1 MNKPIHRITC
11 AAALALLVCNGAAN
25 AQGFTLEGAVIDSR
39 SSKSLGVVTER
50 GDISTLFRA
59 QKAMSFGILRS
70 AGVSL
75 EQLSPELRA
84 RIERFQTTNLD
95 AFRAFSEGL
104 ELKDQGK
111 FAEAK
116 EQFRRAAELD
126 PGFGLAAEQQQAMPD
141 VNVSS
146 SLQLRAVMTAAAGA
160 AVDRGKAVFAVDLA
174 RAVAAM
180 AAGQTVVAVAS
191 PAEAAQAADDFTT
204 NPPGSGTQLLPSIVA
219 GLSYS
224 YSSAQGRPLSVA
236 SVGEWKADKYRTSG
250 SVLDAVGSSGDFL
263 AQRLAATASP
273 GGSAVL
279 ADNSSVYWGSWLSAP
294 ASSAAVTVAG
304 AALPNLGRVDY
315 VFGDVPRALPTTGS
329 ATFTPT
335 AGMLPGAQGSIN
347 VNFASR
353 DVTLQNLGFA
363 IGNLTFAGLNG
374 TAAYDIRIASAPF
387 SGNFTSGTCT
397 GCLAFAPLSSSF
409 GGNFVGSQGHGLVL
423 STILLTGN
431 GTASGVQLFTR
442 PGGP

>member
-1 MNKPIHRITC
+1 MMKKAFHQL
-11 AAALALLVCNGAAN
+11 AAACALTLAGGAAC

-39 SSKSLGVVTER
+39 NSKSLGVLTER
-50 GDISTLFRA
+50 GDINTLFRA
-59 QKAMSFGILRS
+59 QKSMTFGILRS

-95 AFRAFSEGL
+95 AFRAFSQGL

-141 VNVSS
+141 VNVGSG
-146 SLQLRAVMTAAAGA
+146 LQMRAVMAAAAGA

-174 RAVAAM
+174 RAVAALG
-180 AAGQTVVAVAS
+180 AGQTVVALPSA
-191 PAEAAQAADDFTT
+191 AEATKTAQDYTT

-219 GLSYS
+219 GVSYS
-224 YSSAQGRPLSVA
+224 YGPAGGLPQSVA
-236 SVGEWKADKYRTSG
+236 ILGEWKADKYRTSG
-250 SVLDAVGSSGDFL
+250 SELDALGSSGDFL
-263 AQRLAATASP
+263 AQRLSATTSP

-279 ADNSSVYWGSWLSAP
+279 ADNSTVYWGSWLSAP
-294 ASSAAVTVAG
+294 GASAAVTVDG
-304 AALPNLGRVDY
+304 AARPNLGRVEY
-315 VFGDVPRALPTTGS
+315 AFGDVPRALPGTGQ

-335 AGMLPGAQGSIN
+335 AGMLPGAQGSIA
-347 VNFASR
+347 VNFGTR

-363 IGNLTFAGLNG
+363 IGNLTFAGLSG
-374 TAAYDIRIASAPF
+374 TARYDTGIASGPF
-387 SGNFTSGTCT
+387 AGNFSAGTCT
-397 GCLAFAPLSSSF
+397 GCAAFAPLSSNF
-409 GGNFVGSQGHGLVL
+409 GGSFVGSQGHGLLL

-431 GTASGVQLFTR
+431 GTASGIQLFTR

>member
-1 MNKPIHRITC
+1 MDKTLHHMALAC
-11 AAALALLVCNGAAN
+11 ALALGTGVAC
-25 AQGFTLEGAVIDSR
+25 AQGFKLEGAVIDSR
-39 SSKSLGVVTER
+39 NGKSLGVLTER
-50 GDISTLFRA
+50 GDINTLFSA

-70 AGVSL
+70 AGISL
-75 EQLSPELRA
+75 EQLSPEVRA

-95 AFRAFSEGL
+95 AFRAFSQGL

-116 EQFRRAAELD
+116 EQFKRAAELD

-146 SLQLRAVMTAAAGA
+146 GLQLRAVMAAAAGA

-174 RAVAAM
+174 RAVAAL

-191 PAEAAQAADDFTT
+191 TADANKAGADFTT

-219 GLSYS
+219 GLSYN
-224 YSSAQGRPLSVA
+224 YTSAQGNPLSVA
-236 SVGEWKADKYRTSG
+236 IVGEWKAEKYRTSG
-250 SVLDAVGSSGDFL
+250 SVLDTVGNSGDFL
-263 AQRLAATASP
+263 AQRLSATASP

-279 ADNSSVYWGSWLSAP
+279 ADSSTVYWGSWLSAP
-294 ASSAAVTVAG
+294 GASAAVTVGA
-304 AALPNLGRVDY
+304 AALPGLGRVDY
-315 VFGDVPRALPTTGS
+315 VFGDVPRALPTAGS

-347 VNFASR
+347 VNFVSR
-353 DVTLQNLGFA
+353 DVSLQNLGFV
-363 IGNLTFAGLNG
+363 IGNLAFAGLNG
-374 TAAYDIRIASAPF
+374 TAAYDNRIASGPF
-387 SGNFTSGTCT
+387 NGNFSSGTCT
-397 GCLAFAPLSSSF
+397 GCVAFAPLSSNF
-409 GGNFVGSQGHGLVL
+409 GGNFLGSQGHGLVL
-423 STILLTGN
+423 FTNLLTGN
-431 GTASGVQLFTR
+431 GTASGIQLFTR